1 MARSLPRLPGP
12 RKGGR
17 RVAPGALLAAAPVLI
32 LTALAAGAGALWG
45 LRVVGTVESTVMK
58 RMEAST
64 PDLAASP
71 QMTGTLVLKKL
82 PPIVTNLAAPANTWV
97 RLEAALLMEQKAALA
112 ADPLV
117 GAITEDILGFLRS
130 VTAQQME
137 GAAGLR
143 NLREDL
149 TERVAIRS
157 KAVVREIVIETLVV
171 Q

>member
-1 MARSLPRLPGP
+1 MADVAKLPGP
-12 RKGGR
+12 RKR
-17 RVAPGALLAAAPVLI
+17 RRASRQALRAGAPFLI

-45 LRVVGTVESTVMK
+45 LRVVGTVESTVLK
-58 RMEAST
+58 RLEAAT
-64 PDLAASP
+64 PDLAVSP
-71 QMTGTLVLKKL
+71 QMAGTLVLKRL
-82 PPIVTNLAAPANTWV
+82 SPIVTNLAAPANTWV
-97 RLEAALLMEQKAALA
+97 RLEAALLMEQKVALS

-149 TERVAIRS
+149 LERVAIRS
-157 KAVVREIVIETLVV
+157 KGAVRDIVIETLVV

>member
-1 MARSLPRLPGP
+1 MALSPTRLPGA
-12 RKGGR
+12 RKR
-17 RVAPGALLAAAPVLI
+17 RAPSRKALLAVAPVAI
-32 LTALAAGAGALWG
+32 LTALAAGAGTLWG
-45 LRVVGTVESTVMK
+45 LRVIGTVESTVMK
-58 RMEAST
+58 RMEAAT
-64 PDLAASP
+64 PDLAVNA

-82 PPIVTNLAAPANTWV
+82 APIVTNLAAPANTWV
-97 RLEAALLMEQKAALA
+97 RLEAALLMEQKAAA
-112 ADPLV
+112 TADPLI

-149 TERVAIRS
+149 LERVAIRS
-157 KAVVREIVIETLVV
+157 KGLVRDIVIETLVV

>member
-1 MARSLPRLPGP
+1 MAPSLTRPPGA
-12 RKGGR
+12 RKR
-17 RVAPGALLAAAPVLI
+17 RGSSRKALLAAAPVLI
-32 LTALAAGAGALWG
+32 LTALAAGAGTLWG
-45 LRVVGTVESTVMK
+45 LRVIGTVESTVMK
-58 RMEAST
+58 RMEAAT
-64 PDLAASP
+64 PDLAVNA

-82 PPIVTNLAAPANTWV
+82 APIVTNLAAPANTWV
-97 RLEAALLMEQKAALA
+97 RLEAALLMEQKAAVT
-112 ADPLV
+112 ADPLI

-149 TERVAIRS
+149 IERVAIRS
-157 KAVVREIVIETLVV
+157 KGLVRDIVIETLVV

>member
-1 MARSLPRLPGP
+1 MPPSLTSLPGP
-12 RKGGR
+12 AKR
-17 RVAPGALLAAAPVLI
+17 RGTSRQALLAAAPVLI
-32 LTALAAGAGALWG
+32 LTALAAGAGTLWG

-58 RMEAST
+58 RMEAAT
-64 PDLAASP
+64 PDLAVNP
-71 QMTGTLVLKKL
+71 QMTGTLVLKRL
-82 PPIVTNLAAPANTWV
+82 SPIVTNLAAPANTWV
-97 RLEAALLMEQKAALA
+97 RLEAALLMEQKAAA
-112 ADPLV
+112 SADPLV

-149 TERVAIRS
+149 LERIAIRS
-157 KAVVREIVIETLVV
+157 KGVVRDIVIETLVV

>member
-1 MARSLPRLPGP
+1 MAPSLTRPPGV
-12 RKGGR
+12 RKR
-17 RVAPGALLAAAPVLI
+17 RGSSRKALLAAAPVLI
-32 LTALAAGAGALWG
+32 LTALAVGAGTLWG
-45 LRVVGTVESTVMK
+45 LRVIGTVESTVMK
-58 RMEAST
+58 RMEAAT
-64 PDLAASP
+64 PDLAVNA

-82 PPIVTNLAAPANTWV
+82 APIVTNLAAPANTWV
-97 RLEAALLMEQKAALA
+97 RLEAALLMEQKAAVT
-112 ADPLV
+112 ADPLI

-149 TERVAIRS
+149 IERVAIRS
-157 KAVVREIVIETLVV
+157 KGLVRDIVIETLVV

>member
-1 MARSLPRLPGP
+1 MAASLKLPRAP
-12 RKGGR
+12 KR
-17 RVAPGALLAAAPVLI
+17 RGSQRTALLAAAPVVI
-32 LTALAAGAGALWG
+32 LTALAAGAGTLWG
-45 LRVVGTVESTVMK
+45 MRVIGTVESTVMK
-58 RMEAST
+58 RLEATT
-64 PDLAASP
+64 PDLTVNA

-82 PPIVTNLAAPANTWV
+82 SPIVTNLAAPANTWV
-97 RLEAALLMEQKAALA
+97 RLEAALLMEQKAAA
-112 ADPLV
+112 SADPLV

-149 TERVAIRS
+149 LERVAIRS
-157 KAVVREIVIETLVV
+157 KGLVRDIVIETLVV

>member
-12 RKGGR
+12 RRSR
-17 RVAPGALLAAAPVLI
+17 RVAPRALLAAAPVVI
-32 LTALAAGAGALWG
+32 LTALAAAAGTLWG
-45 LRVVGTVESTVMK
+45 FRVVGTVESTVMK
-58 RMEAST
+58 RMEAAT
-64 PDLAASP
+64 PDLAVNP
-71 QMTGTLVLKKL
+71 QMTGTLVMKKL
-82 PPIVTNLAAPANTWV
+82 PPIITNLAAPANTWV
-97 RLEAALLMEQKAALA
+97 RLEAAVLLEQKVALG

-157 KAVVREIVIETLVV
+157 KGVVRDIVIETLVV

>member
-1 MARSLPRLPGP
+1 MAASLKLPGA
-12 RKGGR
+12 RKR
-17 RVAPGALLAAAPVLI
+17 RGSSRPALLAVAPILI
-32 LTALAAGAGALWG
+32 LTALAAGAGTLWG
-45 LRVVGTVESTVMK
+45 LRVIGTVESTVMK
-58 RMEAST
+58 RLEAAT
-64 PDLAASP
+64 PDPVVNA

-82 PPIVTNLAAPANTWV
+82 SPIVTNLAAPANTWV
-97 RLEAALLMEQKAALA
+97 RLEAALLMEQKAAVS
-112 ADPLV
+112 ADALV

-149 TERVAIRS
+149 IERVAIRS
-157 KAVVREIVIETLVV
+157 KGLVRDIVIETLVV